1 MAEQQV
7 FYDID
12 DTTHFQQKPQLTGK
26 EKIQVS
32 ATQYVTTEQIAGLAK
47 VEENTHIG
55 ETILQISTKK
65 VSTESHVLPYNFY
78 TIIEG
83 VSDEELQEMSNP
95 DKYRICL
102 LRFRRR
108 RGEGPK
114 WRIPMLPY
122 ETAKRTSKEP
132 PTSGISETNTWWPI
146 KGRITKWFRGSTYLS
161 DAMKMSI
168 TESSDDNGRRRFCST
183 RNIKAR
189 VGVAIFK
196 YTGKGGEGWT
206 RISNI
211 SHITLYLTKLNKI
224 TVKMDE

>member
-55 ETILQISTKK
+55 ETILQIYTKK
-65 VSTESHVLPYNFY
+65 VSTESHILPYNFY

-83 VSDEELQEMSNP
+83 VSDEELQEMSNS

-122 ETAKRTSKEP
+122 ETAKRTGKEP
-132 PTSGISETNTWWPI
+132 PKSEISETNTWWPI

-168 TESSDDNGRRRFCST
+168 TESSNIKGRRRFCST

>member
-12 DTTHFQQKPQLTGK
+12 DTTHFQQKPELTGK

-32 ATQYVTTEQIAGLAK
+32 ADQYVTTEQIAGLAK
-47 VEENTHIG
+47 VETDTYIG

-65 VSTESHVLPYNFY
+65 VSTDSNILPYNFY

-102 LRFRRR
+102 LRFRRK

-122 ETAKRTSKEP
+122 ETAKRTGKEP
-132 PTSGISETNTWWPI
+132 PESGISETNTWWPI
-146 KGRITKWFRGSTYLS
+146 ESRITKWFRGSTYLP
-161 DAMKMSI
+161 DAMKISI
-168 TESSDDNGRRRFCST
+168 TNNKGRQRFCST

-211 SHITLYLTKLNKI
+211 SHITLYLTKLNNI
-224 TVKMDE
+224 LIKMDE